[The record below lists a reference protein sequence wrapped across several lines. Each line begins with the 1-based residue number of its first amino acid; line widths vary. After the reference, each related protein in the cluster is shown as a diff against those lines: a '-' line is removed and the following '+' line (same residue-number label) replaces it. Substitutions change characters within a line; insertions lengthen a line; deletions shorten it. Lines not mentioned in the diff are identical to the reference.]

1 MTSVAN
7 VLYVM
12 IASPGDV
19 AEARE
24 AVYRALSRWNESN
37 SRNRG
42 LVLLPLRWETGTVPE
57 LGDHPQ
63 SIINRQLL
71 HDADIVVA
79 LFGSRVGSATP
90 TAISG
95 TVEEIEHA
103 IESGKPV
110 HLYFSTAP
118 HANDVDLEQLKAL
131 RDFRKAL
138 EERGLYGTFNSIDE
152 LTAHIWQAIEH
163 DIAQLGLGSPDATTK
178 KVRSVEILVQA
189 GSERLPKTDS
199 KGKLRYET
207 KRWIDVLNRGD
218 LDAEQLTI
226 NSLDPGVILVGPEK
240 PKTLHAGQSQRF
252 AYLQSW
258 GAGDPQFKLN
268 WVEDGESREKV
279 FDI

>member
-37 SRNRG
+37 TRNRG
-42 LVLLPLRWETGTVPE
+42 VVLVPLRWETGSVPE

-95 TVEEIEHA
+95 TVKEIEHA

-118 HANDVDLEQLKAL
+118 HANDVDLDELRAL
-131 RDFRKAL
+131 RDFRTAL
-138 EERGLYGTFNSIDE
+138 QERGLYGTFNSTDE
-152 LTAHIWQAIEH
+152 LTAHVWQAIEH
-163 DIAQLGLGSPDATTK
+163 DISQMGLGSPDAAAPP
-178 KVRSVEILVQA
+178 RSGVDILVQA
-189 GSERLPKTDS
+189 GSEQQPKQDS
-199 KGKLRYET
+199 KGRLRYET
-207 KRWIDVLNRGD
+207 RSWIDVMNRGD
-218 LDAEQLTI
+218 MDAEQLSI
-226 NSLDPGVILVGPEK
+226 SSVDPGVIFVGPEK
-240 PKTLHAGQSQRF
+240 PRTLHAGQSQRF
-252 AYLQSW
+252 AYLETW
-258 GAGDPQFKLN
+258 GAGDPQFKVA
-268 WVEDGESREKV
+268 WVENGESREKV
-279 FDI
+279 FDV